1 MMVNDHELPK
11 KLDVGLL
18 GELIDD
24 FHAFCPLSVIIV
36 YSHKMEF
43 FAIGMEIKFPI
54 PSTCHCISHVVLLG
68 ITDKTRV
75 FYR

>member
-43 FAIGMEIKFPI
+43 FA
-54 PSTCHCISHVVLLG
+54 
-68 ITDKTRV
+68 
-75 FYR
+75 